1 MANGQLP
8 PPLSTQQVISC
19 DKQDDGCDG
28 GDLPTALHYLEKAG
42 GQDTN
47 ADYPDR
53 SHQTGKTHK
62 CKWDKKEV
70 VKVTDF
76 KYAVQPCSEGACK
89 NQDEDKL
96 AAALAHYGPLSICLN
111 AEVWDDYSGGIFK
124 KKCSSAASAMDHCVQ
139 LVGYDKTQKWWKV
152 RNSWTTSWGEEGF
165 IRLPM
170 GDNACGVANEAV
182 IISVGKNSD
191 IVV

>member
-1 MANGQLP
+1 MG
-8 PPLSTQQVISC
+8 
-19 DKQDDGCDG
+19 GCDG

-53 SHQTGKTHK
+53 SHQTGNTQK

-111 AEVWDDYSGGIFK
+111 AEVWDDFLGRGRFHPSADGRQRVRCRERGG
-124 KKCSSAASAMDHCVQ
+124 HH
-139 LVGYDKTQKWWKV
+139 LGW
-152 RNSWTTSWGEEGF
+152 E
-165 IRLPM
+165 
-170 GDNACGVANEAV
+170 
-182 IISVGKNSD
+182 
-191 IVV
+191 